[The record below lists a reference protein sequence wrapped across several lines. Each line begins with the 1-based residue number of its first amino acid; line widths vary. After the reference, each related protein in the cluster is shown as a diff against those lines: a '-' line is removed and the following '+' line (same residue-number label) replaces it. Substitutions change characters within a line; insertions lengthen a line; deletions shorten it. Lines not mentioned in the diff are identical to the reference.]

1 MSNHSLSHDYV
12 YGGVI
17 SHRHKSHNYKKS
29 SCAARDQRKVQGDQ
43 LIIVIKQKLNFE
55 FSTVSR
61 YNGKVFVQSVLKF
74 RYCERGRHILELPYF
89 RE

>member
-1 MSNHSLSHDYV
+1 MLRKEQNCDLSNHSLSHDYV

-43 LIIVIKQKLNFE
+43 LKIKVAYGL
-55 FSTVSR
+55 
-61 YNGKVFVQSVLKF
+61 L
-74 RYCERGRHILELPYF
+74 
-89 RE
+89 

>member
-1 MSNHSLSHDYV
+1 MNFAIEVLRKEQNCDLSNHSLSHDYV

-43 LIIVIKQKLNFE
+43 LKFGYSEKATKFE
-55 FSTVSR
+55 KIFHS
-61 YNGKVFVQSVLKF
+61 KF
-74 RYCERGRHILELPYF
+74 DATQ
-89 RE
+89 